1 MTTLADLQRAIRE
14 RFEATFGRTPLAER
28 VQDILTAASSPA
40 RYTDMLHL
48 REERCLGVFDYE
60 IRHRFRGE
68 TYHSIKK
75 LLTEDIARNQCEF
88 SFIIGQDNA
97 DDFATWSNADSLE
110 RMIRFIVLPR
120 AGRPVPSLS
129 A

>member
-1 MTTLADLQRAIRE
+1 
-14 RFEATFGRTPLAER
+14 
-28 VQDILTAASSPA
+28 
-40 RYTDMLHL
+40 ML
-48 REERCLGVFDYE
+48 DYE

-97 DDFATWSNADSLE
+97 DSFDTWSNA
-110 RMIRFIVLPR
+110 
-120 AGRPVPSLS
+120 AS
-129 A
+129 ACGSMPGSDPGAPTDNRQ